1 MLSSS
6 LPPFDL
12 QQSLDPR
19 VISLDRTSGLI
30 TTGALS
36 LGSLPVIALVS
47 ATTPMPPLMI
57 WALAIAWSVAT
68 AGLTW
73 LSYQWPGIAYRH
85 TAYSVGTDGF
95 EIRRGVFWR
104 AVINVPR
111 SRVQHTDVSQG
122 PLERRFGLGAL
133 VLYTAGTDHARIDLG
148 GLAYETALALRDHL
162 LPHER
167 DDAV

>member
-1 MLSSS
+1 MLNSP
-6 LPPFDL
+6 LPPLDE
-12 QQSLDPR
+12 QQPLDPR
-19 VISLDRTSGLI
+19 FISLARTSGLI
-30 TTGALS
+30 TTAALS
-36 LGSLPVIALVS
+36 LGSLPVIVLVS
-47 ATTPMPPLMI
+47 ATAPLPPLLMGV
-57 WALAIAWSVAT
+57 LAAAWIGAT

-73 LSYQWPGIAYRH
+73 LAFRWPAIAYRH
-85 TAYSVGTDGF
+85 TAYSVGADGF

-104 AVINVPR
+104 TVINVPR

-148 GLAYETALALRDHL
+148 GLAYERALALRDHL